1 MTEATQ
7 ELKYYI
13 NAKQQ
18 IPVPYGSMLHI
29 PPTNLLL
36 AAKQKPYKK
45 AYLFMKN
52 IERIFWKKFSRMDQ
66 QAEKKV
72 R

>member
-1 MTEATQ
+1 M
-7 ELKYYI
+7 
-13 NAKQQ
+13 NALQQ

-36 AAKQKPYKK
+36 LAAKQKPYKK
-45 AYLFMKN
+45 AYFLTKN
-52 IERIFWKKFSRMDQ
+52 TGRIFWKKFQENGPAGR
-66 QAEKKV
+66 KK